1 MQNTRGRPNACPFVF
16 CRARP
21 EGTPASVASSGAAT
35 WLLRVGPGP
44 HEPLNSAPR
53 APRLLRVGPG
63 PHEQLNVRP
72 TSHETDRA
80 QGRNRTADTGIFNP
94 LLYQLSYLGL
104 FREGAQCRIAG
115 HGVKWEFSRSRCC
128 LAASTRPR
136 LPHRVKSLKTRR
148 VVTRA
153 KPFDAHRGSI
163 LSAREPPR
171 HGADASPRT
180 SPDSRPSRARS
191 PGSRA
196 FTAPTARCRCR
207 SVRGA
212 TMQTRCSLLRAAYKD
227 RSPMRNA
234 TSLWNGLPGIPWR
247 ARTMAHR
254 CIMHRNFSRALM
266 ALTRHATHSLA

>member
-16 CRARP
+16 CHARP
-21 EGTPASVASSGAAT
+21 EGTPATVASSGAVTRRAT
-35 WLLRVGPGP
+35 K
-44 HEPLNSAPR
+44 HEPSERRNEPASSGAGAPR
-53 APRLLRVGPG
+53 AT
-63 PHEQLNVRP
+63 QQRP
-72 TSHETDRA
+72 TSHSTDRA

-128 LAASTRPR
+128 LAANTRPR
-136 LPHRVKSLKTRR
+136 LPHRVKSLTTRR

-163 LSAREPPR
+163 LWALEPPR
-171 HGADASPRT
+171 HAAGASPRI
-180 SPDSRPSRARS
+180 SPDSRPSLARS

-196 FTAPTARCRCR
+196 CTAPTDR
-207 SVRGA
+207 SRSRSGRGA
-212 TMQTRCSLLRAAYKD
+212 TMPTRCSLLRAAYKD
-227 RSPMRNA
+227 LSPMRNA
-234 TSLWNGLPGIPWR
+234 TSLLNGLPGIPWR

-266 ALTRHATHSLA
+266 APKQHGTHSLA